1 MYITFI
7 MTLVDT
13 EVHELLPQTDL
24 VDHEI
29 FIQVLDYFG
38 NISCH

>member
-1 MYITFI
+1 

-29 FIQVLDYFG
+29 FIQVHVLDYFG
-38 NISCH
+38 NISCY